1 MRQTTTREEVL
12 SFQDEPVLE
21 LSLALPA
28 PPWDGRGGAKIQ
40 AFYDRMG
47 QLWLRRWKEVLFP
60 RAARALEEARAR
72 ARPFSPWKA
81 GLRCRISWEDGE
93 VLSLCLDAAEE
104 DGTSRPRVLRTAD
117 TWDLRHGAPLS
128 LPERLSCG
136 RHWRRAVL
144 AEVRRQVLQRSET
157 GEHTFYID
165 VERRIRRHFSPE
177 RFLLTPQGVSVFYPV
192 YALGPWAE
200 GIPVFPLALPSRSPA
215 ASA

>member
-1 MRQTTTREEVL
+1 MRQTPTREEVL

-28 PPWDGRGGAKIQ
+28 PPWDGRGGAKIP
-40 AFYDRMG
+40 AFSA
-47 QLWLRRWKEVLFP
+47 RRGPLGRRRGTEGRLP
-60 RAARALEEARAR
+60 RAARALQEARAR

-93 VLSLCLDAAEE
+93 GLSLCRDAGEE

-157 GEHTFYID
+157 GEHAFYID
-165 VERRIRRHFSPE
+165 VERRIRRHF
-177 RFLLTPQGVSVFYPV
+177 
-192 YALGPWAE
+192 
-200 GIPVFPLALPSRSPA
+200 
-215 ASA
+215 